1 MFSSISSR
9 VYKSV
14 YVKERIFLKEKL
26 DEKSSIR

>member
-1 MFSSISSR
+1 MFSSIR
-9 VYKSV
+9 GLKSV